1 MTVKN
6 IQDDITSED
15 DWDPT
20 LEVNHF
26 WQADET
32 IVDFNSLITGFHF
45 GEVFH
50 IKLIINGLKTF
61 SYLIGVPVSFLIEED
76 NQVVFIIVQI
86 GQQFLI
92 DLFNLSIDLEVLNV
106 IQPVA
111 DVIL

>member
-1 MTVKN
+1 MKK
-6 IQDDITSED
+6 IMEDITSED

-20 LEVNHF
+20 LKVDHF

-32 IVDFNSLITGFHF
+32 IVDFNSLVTGFHF

-50 IKLIINGLKTF
+50 VKFIINGLKTF
-61 SYLIGVPVSFLIEED
+61 SNLIGVSVSFLIEED
-76 NQVVFIIVQI
+76 NQVVLIIVQI
-86 GQQFLI
+86 GQKFLI
-92 DLFNLSIDLEVLNV
+92 DLFNLSIDLEVFNV